1 MNKGLN
7 AIKNIIWVLGIMASV
22 VALLIG
28 IVFSLS
34 HRFYGDRLDGTL
46 DIRGSK
52 VTVVKPNKP
61 DSAQGAPDGT
71 LAELNSTQDAGI
83 EYVFS
88 LTYLC
93 DSTIMGLNDY
103 ASSYNS
109 AAKANM
115 WSAGSLPA
123 ANASDTMITS
133 PSDGSQ
139 IIPGTAAMVYQ
150 PKRMVIYLG
159 GDGLAGAT
167 QDSFINGYTKL
178 IKDIQASSPNTSIVC
193 CSIGSIAAAYT
204 GSDGLTVEQFAQ
216 ANAWIKTVCRNT
228 GVQFADLASILNGD
242 NGYLKV
248 EYAAPDGRSL
258 NSAGINELIS
268 YFRLHASV

>member
-1 MNKGLN
+1 
-7 AIKNIIWVLGIMASV
+7 MASV

-52 VTVVKPNKP
+52 VTVVKPSKP

-123 ANASDTMITS
+123 ASASDTMITS